1 MATADLIGAVSGVKL
16 PENLNRASTHSVEVV
31 KVRVLPDGRVSR
43 AEAAK
48 LFDRT
53 PKTLSE
59 WSQKGWGPRCIHVGG
74 RVFHDYAECLAMA
87 RGDKPL
93 IPAAMAA

>member
-1 MATADLIGAVSGVKL
+1 MTSTELKDRIASV
-16 PENLNRASTHSVEVV
+16 PENLTRIASTSVEHV
-31 KVRVLPDGRVSR
+31 KVRVLPDGRVAR

-53 PKTLSE
+53 PKTMAE
-59 WSQKGWGPRCIHVGG
+59 WAAKGWGPRCIHVGG

-87 RGDKPL
+87 RGERPL
-93 IPAAMAA
+93 VPAAMAA

>member
-1 MATADLIGAVSGVKL
+1 MTTTELNARVECPAT
-16 PENLNRASTHSVEVV
+16 PENPVRASSHAVEVV
-31 KVRVLPDGRVSR
+31 KVRVLSDGRVSR
-43 AEAAK
+43 TEAAK

-53 PKTLSE
+53 PKTLAE
-59 WSQKGWGPRCIHVGG
+59 WAAKGWGPRCIHVGG

-93 IPAAMAA
+93 IPAPMAA

>member
-1 MATADLIGAVSGVKL
+1 MTSTELKDRIASV
-16 PENLNRASTHSVEVV
+16 PENLTRIASNSVEHV
-31 KVRVLPDGRVSR
+31 KVRVLPDGRVAR

-53 PKTLSE
+53 PKTMAE
-59 WSQKGWGPRCIHVGG
+59 WAAKGWGPRCIHVGG

-87 RGDKPL
+87 RGERPL
-93 IPAAMAA
+93 VPAAMAA